1 VTLHQLNPPK
11 PDISVTK
18 VGPSSGSQNVPNGY
32 NLVLGSAKQG
42 WHWPGDTISF
52 EVSEQP
58 SPAWVDGRPRDAGA
72 GDPDRRDRQL
82 HLAHD
87 DHRADH
93 RQGLVV
99 RGLERQRW
107 RDVSLNAHLRR

>member
-1 VTLHQLNPPK
+1 MATKTLAMWTSDRSQISVTYSDVNGAISAVNWNVIAGYIVTVTVHQLNPPK

-52 EVSEQP
+52 EVSEGP
-58 SPAWVDGRPRDAGA
+58 S
-72 GDPDRRDRQL
+72 
-82 HLAHD
+82 
-87 DHRADH
+87 
-93 RQGLVV
+93 
-99 RGLERQRW
+99 
-107 RDVSLNAHLRR
+107 